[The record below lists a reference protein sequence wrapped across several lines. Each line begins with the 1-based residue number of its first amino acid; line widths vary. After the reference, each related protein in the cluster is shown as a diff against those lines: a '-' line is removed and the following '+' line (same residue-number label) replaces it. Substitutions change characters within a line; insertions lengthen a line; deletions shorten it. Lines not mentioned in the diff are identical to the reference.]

1 MPPFFQ
7 NRKNKTCSNRHKLIT
22 NTLFSEADHEPSP
35 KAGIE
40 WTLLFLFTR
49 KLITVKKKIDFV
61 PSKLYPMIL

>member
-49 KLITVKKKIDFV
+49 KLIKVKKK
-61 PSKLYPMIL
+61 KLILFPQNCIL